1 MNFHVRLTGF
11 LLTCAVLIGLNV
23 IATISGVYEPGQVD
37 DDKTATLT
45 EMVLVYAGQQ
55 QSEKR

>member
-1 MNFHVRLTGF
+1 MNLHARLMGF

-23 IATISGVYEPGQVD
+23 IATISGVYELSQGITTKLQPWQ
-37 DDKTATLT
+37 
-45 EMVLVYAGQQ
+45 EMILVYAGQQ

>member
-1 MNFHVRLTGF
+1 MNLHVRLTGF

-23 IATISGVYEPGQVD
+23 IATISGVYELRQGD
-37 DDKTATLT
+37 GDKTAILT
-45 EMVLVYAGQQ
+45 EMVLLYAGQQ